1 MAKNKPTVQIRL
13 GDLKTQ
19 HSEETAT
26 SKSGKAKSMN
36 LAEVQAM
43 PVNHF
48 LSNDDD
54 FGSVL
59 SVETYEPPTEG
70 NVFDLLG
77 SKDVANKANPVVPV
91 IRQSSSRQKS
101 SGYISIKENLM
112 PGEQYGGFSSKGNN
126 TSIRIGGASTESQL
140 ASLGLNVATSMALAR
155 SLDEDWKVVRNSGSM
170 KKGSMNLENIGKS
183 SSKKSHGGEKT
194 IMSLRDSDSYVN
206 FSSSTKKRTPQKE
219 FLRDI
224 TNTNSSQRRGGVIHQ
239 SLQGSLVK
247 YETSTKKKVQ
257 SIYQKYLSSGKNPVL
272 SECDEM
278 RTSLLES
285 PVPEGGIIKN
295 FRF

>member
-1 MAKNKPTVQIRL
+1 MAKNKPTVAQIKL
-13 GDLKTQ
+13 ADLKTQ

-36 LAEVQAM
+36 LAEVQAI

-59 SVETYEPPTEG
+59 SVETYEPTNEN

-126 TSIRIGGASTESQL
+126 TSIRIGGASNESQL
-140 ASLGLNVATSMALAR
+140 ASIGLNVATSMALAR
-155 SLDEDWKVVRNSGSM
+155 SLDEDWKVVRNSNSM

-183 SSKKSHGGEKT
+183 SSKKSNAEKT

-206 FSSSTKKRTPQKE
+206 FSSSTKKKTPQKE
-219 FLRDI
+219 YLRDI

-285 PVPEGGIIKN
+285 PVPEGGICKN